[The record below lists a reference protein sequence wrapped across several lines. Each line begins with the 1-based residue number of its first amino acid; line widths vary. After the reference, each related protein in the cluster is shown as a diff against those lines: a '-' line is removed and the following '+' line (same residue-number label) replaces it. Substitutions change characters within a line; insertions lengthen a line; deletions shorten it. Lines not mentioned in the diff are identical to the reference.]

1 MKSLQLTNLAPDAA
15 PDEMIMDTT
24 NFPVKRAL
32 FQNSDKEIASM
43 KSEVKQNSNPK
54 SVSIIHITEVANQ
67 ENNHQHAKPTPMN
80 IESNSESLS
89 IESENEKENI
99 LTKEVTNNVNSNL
112 QIFLFSILNF
122 ISLNF

>member
-1 MKSLQLTNLAPDAA
+1 
-15 PDEMIMDTT
+15 MDTT
-24 NFPVKRAL
+24 NFQVKRAL

-99 LTKEVTNNVNSNL
+99 LTKEVTDNVKSNL